1 MNPPSGSGRA
11 MGGNPRHFRQ
21 ERREFIRVR
30 ERCKVTY
37 RLLGRD
43 ERHSALEPLEGF
55 TENISGGGMKLV
67 GPLPNPDWIA
77 EMLLGR
83 MAVGVAVELP
93 DDKGPVSALART
105 AWVEVADR
113 KKQTFLLGLRFRE
126 ISREDRERIVQ
137 FVIKSQLP

>member
-1 MNPPSGSGRA
+1 

-30 ERCKVTY
+30 ERCRVTY

-43 ERHSALEPLEGF
+43 EHNSSLEPLEGF
-55 TENISGGGMKLV
+55 TENISGGGLKLI

-83 MAVGVAVELP
+83 MAVGVTIGLP
-93 DDKGPVSALART
+93 DGSGPVSALART